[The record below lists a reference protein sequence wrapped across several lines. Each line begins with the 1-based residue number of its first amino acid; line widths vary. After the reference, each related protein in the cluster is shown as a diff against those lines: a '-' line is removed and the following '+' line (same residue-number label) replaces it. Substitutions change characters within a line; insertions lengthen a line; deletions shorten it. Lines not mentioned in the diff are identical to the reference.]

1 MLSLFIE
8 FQHAVWVWE
17 EATEGVNLVQIIS
30 GALLLFFLLF
40 FYFRFLA
47 AHHRD
52 FLTFLTDMSSHS
64 RGKKAEDTLK
74 YFSY

>member
-30 GALLLFFLLF
+30 SAFFF
-40 FYFRFLA
+40 FNFRFLA

-52 FLTFLTDMSSHS
+52 FLTFLTDMSSQ
-64 RGKKAEDTLK
+64 AEDTLK

>member
-30 GALLLFFLLF
+30 GAFFF
-40 FYFRFLA
+40 FNFRFLA

-64 RGKKAEDTLK
+64 TGKKAEDTLK